1 MAGFLYFMVYFIL
14 GILYILKCLWGVFME
29 IVSWNVNGLPSFVE
43 SQSYKPIEAI
53 NPDVFC
59 IQEIR
64 TQEKIKVLEGYYQ
77 FWNPGKRNGF
87 LVRLP

>member
-1 MAGFLYFMVYFIL
+1 
-14 GILYILKCLWGVFME
+14 ME